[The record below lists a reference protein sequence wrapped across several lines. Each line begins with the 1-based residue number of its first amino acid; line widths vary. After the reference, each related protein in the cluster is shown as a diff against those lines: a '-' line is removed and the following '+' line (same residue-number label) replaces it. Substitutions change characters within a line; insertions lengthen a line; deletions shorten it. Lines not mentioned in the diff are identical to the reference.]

1 RLDALALVENGAGIR
16 DAAGNAARL
25 QVVAGS
31 NSIRENLSID
41 ALVPRVSTI
50 SAADGLYE
58 PGDVVEIEVRLSEA
72 VTVDTTAGRPQLAL
86 SNGALATYESGS
98 GSARLVFRYAV
109 RAGDNDDLDLDVT
122 AIAENGA
129 VIRDAAGNA
138 ADVAIRGE
146 LNTLAYR
153 SDVRIDSAYPQVT
166 QVSANAGAYK
176 AGDVIEIAVLMSK
189 TVSIDRTQGPDPT
202 LLLSNGAVASF
213 DLARSG
219 QNRLIFKYPVTADDT
234 QTSELKV
241 LDLRAGGTVFKS
253 VVTGA
258 LANMALPGE
267 NVLLNGLSLADT
279 PVQVDLT
286 APQVLSVELADTEL
300 KAGESTTVTV
310 RLSEAIKALPVQE
323 FTVSYGALDQFKSA
337 DGGLTWQAR
346 YTPVRDV
353 SDASNVI
360 VLNAAKLSDIA
371 GNLAAGQVRSANYE
385 IDSLLPTVAFASD
398 VVGKATGQV
407 RLTLTFSE
415 PVTGF
420 AVSDLVIE
428 GGTLEPNS
436 LEGPQQG
443 LPEGTYAVLINPNLN
458 SDAPI
463 KVRLREGVVQDAAG
477 NANAASQVFVQP
489 VDTRAAEVVAIESAA
504 GAYRAGV
511 PLELAVR
518 FTEAVKLSDA
528 AGDRPL
534 LMLSNGEYATYVS
547 GSGSDRWVF
556 RYQMQSSHDEVNPLR
571 VLALVEEQNRITDL
585 QGNLVNPRV
594 GGDLGLQTGVSLDK
608 SDPAIAS
615 FTVVNGSYRLGQT
628 LWIKAELTES
638 VTMTGPS
645 GAKPQLNLTN
655 GGVATYVSG
664 SGSRSLLFKYVVQ
677 SGDSDSADLGVSGV
691 TLNGVTLQDT
701 AGNTFK
707 TLGAINAGNDMA
719 ASYAV
724 VVDKTAP
731 QISQLT
737 GVNGYYKAG
746 TKIALQVT
754 FDEVVNVTVPD
765 ALRKPMLTLSNGA
778 VASYVGGSGSKT
790 LSFEYIV
797 AQADLNRDDLA
808 VLGLSENGSTIK
820 DAAGNNAWT
829 TVSPAHNLAV
839 NHAVVVDTKAPVAA
853 LSTVSAGVVVDPQE
867 PVTLMVSFSEP
878 IDLAGIDLN
887 QVQVVSAPGALLG
900 DGTGELLPNAASAA

>member
-1 RLDALALVENGAGIR
+1 
-16 DAAGNAARL
+16 
-25 QVVAGS
+25 
-31 NSIRENLSID
+31 
-41 ALVPRVSTI
+41 
-50 SAADGLYE
+50 
-58 PGDVVEIEVRLSEA
+58 
-72 VTVDTTAGRPQLAL
+72 
-86 SNGALATYESGS
+86 
-98 GSARLVFRYAV
+98 
-109 RAGDNDDLDLDVT
+109 
-122 AIAENGA
+122 
-129 VIRDAAGNA
+129 
-138 ADVAIRGE
+138 
-146 LNTLAYR
+146 
-153 SDVRIDSAYPQVT
+153 
-166 QVSANAGAYK
+166 
-176 AGDVIEIAVLMSK
+176 
-189 TVSIDRTQGPDPT
+189 
-202 LLLSNGAVASF
+202 
-213 DLARSG
+213 
-219 QNRLIFKYPVTADDT
+219 
-234 QTSELKV
+234 
-241 LDLRAGGTVFKS
+241 
-253 VVTGA
+253 
-258 LANMALPGE
+258 
-267 NVLLNGLSLADT
+267 
-279 PVQVDLT
+279 
-286 APQVLSVELADTEL
+286 
-300 KAGESTTVTV
+300 
-310 RLSEAIKALPVQE
+310 
-323 FTVSYGALDQFKSA
+323 
-337 DGGLTWQAR
+337 
-346 YTPVRDV
+346 
-353 SDASNVI
+353 
-360 VLNAAKLSDIA
+360 
-371 GNLAAGQVRSANYE
+371 
-385 IDSLLPTVAFASD
+385 
-398 VVGKATGQV
+398 
-407 RLTLTFSE
+407 
-415 PVTGF
+415 
-420 AVSDLVIE
+420 
-428 GGTLEPNS
+428 
-436 LEGPQQG
+436 
-443 LPEGTYAVLINPNLN
+443 
-458 SDAPI
+458 
-463 KVRLREGVVQDAAG
+463 
-477 NANAASQVFVQP
+477 
-489 VDTRAAEVVAIESAA
+489 
-504 GAYRAGV
+504 
-511 PLELAVR
+511 
-518 FTEAVKLSDA
+518 
-528 AGDRPL
+528 GDRPL

-829 TVSPAHNLAV
+829 TVSAAHNLAV
-839 NHAVVVDTKAPVAA
+839 NHAVVVDTKAPTLVSATDDFSANAQGLDLVRDLIPVTFRFDVNEAVSFNLDGVDANDPAA
-853 LSTVSAGVVVDPQE
+853 VQAAVLSHFTVSFAGTNANARLDANGQPIALNSGLSVSNFQWVDAERKAFTVDAVIPDRALGTLT
-867 PVTLMVSFSEP
+867 VTLNAGLVFDKAMNASTSNYSHSQAVDTQTVDVTVIPTAGLFIGADSQVRLLDKSGVDLGQSGVSYTLNPATGQVTIRVVPSTHYPGGYRGPVLVEVSDSNGAEPEYIDEYTGLAKSLSGTLRAMVT
-878 IDLAGIDLN
+878 IDKPGDTT
-887 QVQVVSAPGALLG
+887 VSV
-900 DGTGELLPNAASAA
+900 T